1 LSFTVAVIDAAGER
15 SFDAAELPLAIGAP
29 GEEGV
34 MLAASGSAGPVAFL
48 GFSAGRFFLQ
58 PGPDA
63 GAASVDGRP
72 LTESIWVDGSLLLVA
87 RGCAVQFEP
96 EDGVIRVA
104 TQPDPADHATVPPVV
119 EAAAIDS
126 AAIAASAA
134 ADDEAIAPAA
144 YQGPTAG
151 ARKRKRRFPIVAL
164 VVWAGAAVLAAAAWF
179 MFTAR
184 SVEVLVS
191 PAPESVSVEGRLV
204 VRFGPRYLLRP
215 GDYEVQAD
223 LAGYE
228 PLRQT
233 VSVTDDRAQTFQIAM
248 ERLGDRLFLETPGV
262 PGAAV
267 SIDGEAVGET
277 PLAGQPVRP
286 GRHRLEVAAERYVV
300 ETRDIDAAGGGNEI
314 RISIDLTPDW
324 SVVSITSD
332 PPGATLTNAG
342 EELGVTPAEVELPSG
357 AHELTLRLAGYK
369 DWEQRLELEPNT
381 TLELPPVKLQPADG
395 RLRAESVPSGA
406 TLLVNGQFR
415 GRTPL
420 TVSLGP
426 ARTFKVEVSEA
437 GYRTAER
444 SVRLRSGETRS
455 ERFELEEITGVV
467 LLEVSPPDA
476 MLSLNGNA
484 EAAVPTHLQ
493 LIAKPHS
500 LRFSKEG
507 YVAQTISVTPTEG
520 LAQRVQIRLM
530 TLAEAELAKHPPRVR
545 TAVGSELI
553 LVPGGRFTMGS
564 ERREVGRRA
573 NEGLREVELSNPF
586 YIGIR
591 EVTNKEFKE
600 FRAGF
605 RGGTA
610 LGYGLELDENPVVR
624 VSWQD
629 AAAFCNWLSAKD
641 SLPPAYRT
649 EEARL
654 VAIWPPTTGYRLPT
668 EAEWVWAMR
677 YGARTGA
684 PSRYPWGNVMPPPA
698 GAGNYGD
705 ESARAGLRDVI
716 SGYRDDYPVTSPTG
730 KFGPNPLGIYDGGG
744 NVAEW
749 MQDLYRTYT
758 GTEQGLTIDPR
769 GAEEGRYYVIR
780 GSSYRHGSITELRWA
795 YRDFGDEVRP
805 DLGFRLARSI
815 N

>member
-29 GEEGV
+29 GKEGV
-34 MLAASGSAGPVAFL
+34 VLPAAGSAGPVAFL

-72 LTESIWVDGSLLLVA
+72 LTESIWIDASLLLVA
-87 RGCAVQFEP
+87 RGSAVQFEP
-96 EDGVIRVA
+96 EDGAMRVV
-104 TQPDPADHATVPPVV
+104 TQPDPADQATVPPIV
-119 EAAAIDS
+119 EAAP
-126 AAIAASAA
+126 AAPAVASDGS
-134 ADDEAIAPAA
+134 DDEAIAPAA

-151 ARKRKRRFPIVAL
+151 GAKRKRRFPVVAL
-164 VVWAGAAVLAAAAWF
+164 VVWSGAAILAAAAWF

-191 PAPESVSVEGRLV
+191 PAPEAVSVEGSLV

-215 GDYEVQAD
+215 GDYEVHAD

-233 VSVTDDRAQTFQIAM
+233 VTVTDDRAQTFQIAM

-262 PGAAV
+262 GVATV
-267 SIDGEAVGET
+267 SIDGESVGET
-277 PLAGQPVRP
+277 PIADQPVRP
-286 GRHRLEVAAERYVV
+286 GRHRVEVAADRYVV
-300 ETRDIDAAGGGNEI
+300 ETRDIDAVGGGNEI
-314 RISIDLTPDW
+314 RLSVDLTPDW
-324 SVVSITSD
+324 SVVTLTSE
-332 PPGATLTNAG
+332 PPGATLMSDG
-342 EELGVTPAEVELPSG
+342 EELAVTPAEVELRSG
-357 AHELTLRLAGYK
+357 THELTLRLAGYK
-369 DWEQRLELEPNT
+369 DWGQRLEVEPNT
-381 TLELPPVKLQPADG
+381 PLELPPVTLQPADG

-406 TLLVNGQFR
+406 TVLVNGQFR

-420 TVSLGP
+420 TLSLGP
-426 ARTFKVEVSEA
+426 SRTFKVEVSEA

-476 MLSLNGNA
+476 MLSVDGNPDA
-484 EAAVPTHLQ
+484 PVPTHLQ
-493 LIAKPHS
+493 LIAKPHT

-507 YVAQTISVTPTEG
+507 YVAQTTSVTPAEG

-530 TLAEAELAKHPPRVR
+530 TLAEAELAKHPPRIR
-545 TAVGSELI
+545 TANGSELI
-553 LVPGGRFTMGS
+553 LVPGGRFTMGT
-564 ERREVGRRA
+564 ERRDVGRRA

-586 YIGIR
+586 YIGVR

-677 YGARTGA
+677 YAARSGA
-684 PSRYPWGNVMPPPA
+684 PSRYPWGNAMPPPA

-716 SGYRDDYPVTSPTG
+716 TGYRDDYPVTSPTG

-758 GTEQGLTIDPR
+758 GTEQGLTIDPK